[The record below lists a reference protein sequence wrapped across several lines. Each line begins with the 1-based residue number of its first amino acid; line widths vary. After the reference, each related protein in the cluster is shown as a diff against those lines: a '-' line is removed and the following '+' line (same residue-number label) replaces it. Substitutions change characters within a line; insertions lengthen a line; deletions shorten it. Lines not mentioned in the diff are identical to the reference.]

1 MNERAKN
8 LIAFVLILFA
18 LIGLVYLNV
27 RHSPQKYDFNP
38 RADENS
44 HGQCP

>member
-1 MNERAKN
+1 MSERTKGY
-8 LIAFVLILFA
+8 IAFVLILAA
-18 LIGLVYLNV
+18 LVGLAYLNV
-27 RHSPQKYDFNP
+27 RYDSRKYDFNP

>member
-1 MNERAKN
+1 MSERVKGY
-8 LIAFVLILFA
+8 IACVLILAA
-18 LIGLVYLNV
+18 LIGLVYLNIHPP
-27 RHSPQKYDFNP
+27 RKYDFNP